1 MPDWCSYYHCRMAP
15 GLNAKNCATMN
26 FIFFKTNKTPVAIA
40 NIFCVGRNYAA
51 HAAEMNS
58 PTLDLPMIFLKPSSA
73 VATEKKPIQLPTF
86 SQDVHYETELV
97 ILIGKGG
104 VAITQENA
112 WDYIAGYGIGLDL
125 TARDIQAEAK
135 KKGHPWTLAKG
146 FIGAACVSQFVAA
159 NELKN
164 PSDCHFTLLHNGEL
178 KQSGETRLMLF
189 SIPYLISYI
198 SSVFGLTEGDLI
210 FTGTPEGVGKLN
222 SGDKLQLNLAD
233 SLTAEFTVK

>member
-1 MPDWCSYYHCRMAP
+1 
-15 GLNAKNCATMN
+15 MN
-26 FIFFKTNKTPVAIA
+26 HIYLKAGHRPITIA

-58 PTLDLPMIFLKPSSA
+58 PTLALPMIFLKPSSA
-73 VATEKKPIQLPTF
+73 IATEGKPIQLPTF

-97 ILIGKGG
+97 ILIGKSGSHI
-104 VAITQENA
+104 AQENA
-112 WDYIAGYGIGLDL
+112 WEHIAAYAIGLDL

-135 KKGHPWTLAKG
+135 AKGHPWTLAKG
-146 FIGAACVSQFVAA
+146 FKGAACVSQFIASS
-159 NELKN
+159 ELQN
-164 PSDCHFTLLHNGEL
+164 PGDCRFTLKQNGEV

-189 SIPYLISYI
+189 SIPRLIEYI
-198 SSVFGLTEGDLI
+198 SDVFGLTEGDLI

-233 SLTAEFTVK
+233 SLAAEFTVA